1 MTLEA
6 RELTMWPEGP
16 GRPRAPGVPGS
27 PWKGHNLTFI
37 LIMIYTLASGFY
49 ADYGFAL

>member
-6 RELTMWPEGP
+6 SELTMWPGGP

-37 LIMIYTLASGFY
+37 LTLH
-49 ADYGFAL
+49 